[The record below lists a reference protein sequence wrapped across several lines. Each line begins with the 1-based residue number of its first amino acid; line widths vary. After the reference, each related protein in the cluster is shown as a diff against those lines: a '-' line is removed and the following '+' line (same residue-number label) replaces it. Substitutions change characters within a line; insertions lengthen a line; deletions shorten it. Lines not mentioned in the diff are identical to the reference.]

1 MPKAKLRAATVGGTA
16 DAIEAQFYE
25 ALQTG
30 DLEKL
35 MACWAD
41 EDDIVCVHPGGPRLI
56 GSASIRA
63 AFKALF
69 AHGTIAIQPVQ
80 VCKVESLTSAMHN
93 VIERVAL
100 LATDDGAQEA
110 VVVATNVYQRT
121 AQGWRMVAHHAS
133 PGTAAVDAA
142 QTQSAGSQVL
152 H

>member
-16 DAIEAQFYE
+16 DMIEAQFYE

-30 DLEKL
+30 DIEKL

-41 EDDIVCVHPGGPRLI
+41 EDDIVCVHPGGQRLI

-63 AFKALF
+63 GFEAMFTNGA
-69 AHGTIAIQPVQ
+69 IAARPEH

-93 VIERVAL
+93 LYERVAMV
-100 LATDDGAQEA
+100 TSDGKRDA

-121 AQGWRMVAHHAS
+121 PQGWRMVAHHAS
-133 PGTAAVDAA
+133 LGKVPSNPVTHD
-142 QTQSAGSQVL
+142 GSQVL